1 MCIKALEVAIA
12 NDVNSFS
19 SPEIG
24 RIAAAACTIAG
35 SGVQNNTLHLIDTLG
50 HFLDYVVAADIG
62 VYFAHRSPVQGSAA
76 PGLVWRQDSVDAVLG
91 AFRRVGA
98 TPWRNWPHL
107 SAEDLEY
114 ILRMDV
120 PSLLPS
126 S

>member
-19 SPEIG
+19 SNEIG

-35 SGVQNNTLHLIDTLG
+35 SGVQNNPQHLIDTLG
-50 HFLDYVVAADIG
+50 YFLDYVVAADIG
-62 VYFAHRSPVQGSAA
+62 VFFAHRSAVQGSAA
-76 PGLVWRQDSVDAVLG
+76 PGLVWHQDSVDAVLH
-91 AFRRVGA
+91 AFRRVRA
-98 TPWRNWPHL
+98 TPWRNWPRL
-107 SAEDLEY
+107 SAEDREH
-114 ILRMDV
+114 IVRMDV